1 MNNTYFEQ
9 VPVVGDLKLDFIILE
24 ERCPILF
31 TCIDKSDNLYICD
44 CCDPWAGEWLI
55 ASTTIERLYGMFNNE
70 ITMRGM
76 FACAKGI
83 CFVAK
88 WNKDGTKKE
97 FEIIQDGGFCEE
109 DLPWL
114 NSFYDTDEDEM
125 PELQEYIDVCRIRLK
140 NKMHERVKYEKN

>member
-1 MNNTYFEQ
+1 MNDICFES
-9 VPVVGDLKLDFIILE
+9 VPAVGDLKLDFVILE
-24 ERCPILF
+24 GIHLLLF
-31 TCIDKSDNLYICD
+31 TCVDKDDNLYLCD
-44 CCDPWAGEWLI
+44 LCNDGRWLI
-55 ASTTIERLYGMFNNE
+55 ASITIERLYGMFNNE

-88 WNKDGTKKE
+88 WNKDWTRKE
-97 FEIIQDGGFCEE
+97 FEIIQDGGFCGE

-140 NKMHERVKYEKN
+140 NKMHERVKYEIN